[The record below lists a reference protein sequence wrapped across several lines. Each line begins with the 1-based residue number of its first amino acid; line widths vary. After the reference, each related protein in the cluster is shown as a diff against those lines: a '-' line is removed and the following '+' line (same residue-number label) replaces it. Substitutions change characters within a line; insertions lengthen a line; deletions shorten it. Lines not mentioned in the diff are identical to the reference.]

1 MMAGS
6 TARQAP
12 SIARARPGRSRQRD
26 GSKRDAEAMACRRY
40 GTPQHHADYTSR
52 QHDTWRRL
60 LARTEALVERHES
73 RLHPAYVEGF
83 RQLVLPWTSIP
94 RLEDIDAALT
104 SFGWRTLCVDGY
116 LPPEVYSG
124 LLARGI
130 FPISRDIRPFEHIE
144 FSPTPDLA
152 HDMLGHIPMLVSA
165 EHCAF
170 MRRIS
175 RATAMIRP
183 NPADRELYQ
192 AHLGLGALRS
202 ASTSNSRPPR
212 RQRALLAAEAR
223 VVAAQVASAA
233 APSPLAQLDRM
244 YLWSIEF
251 GLMGT
256 REDFRVYGAGLLSS
270 PAEVE
275 ALCTGQ
281 ARILDYSAAVIARG
295 IKFSEHQSVY
305 FLARD
310 YAHLDETLSAVLAP
324 HVSNPCRVHQ
334 PPLRG

>member
-1 MMAGS
+1 MMPGS
-6 TARQAP
+6 TARQVP
-12 SIARARPGRSRQRD
+12 SVARAPRERSRPREE
-26 GSKRDAEAMACRRY
+26 SRRDAEALAWRKY
-40 GTPQHHADYTSR
+40 GTPQHHADYTNR

-60 LARTEALVERHES
+60 LARTEALVERHEA

-83 RQLVLPWTSIP
+83 RRLVLPWTTIP
-94 RLEDIDAALT
+94 RLDDINAALA
-104 SFGWRTLCVDGY
+104 SFGWRTLCVNGY
-116 LPPEVYSG
+116 LPPEVYSA

-130 FPISRDIRPFEHIE
+130 FPISREIRPLEHLE

-170 MRRIS
+170 MRRLS
-175 RATAMIRP
+175 LATAVVRP
-183 NPADRELYQ
+183 NALDRELYQ
-192 AHLGLGALRS
+192 AHQTMGALRS
-202 ASTSNSRPPR
+202 ASTSGLCSPR

-223 VVAAQVASAA
+223 VVAAQVALAA

-256 REDFRVYGAGLLSS
+256 REDFRIYGAGLLSS

-275 ALCTGQ
+275 ALCTGPS
-281 ARILDYSAAVIARG
+281 RILDYSATVVRHG
-295 IKFSEHQSVY
+295 INFSEHQSAY

-310 YAHLDETLSAVLAP
+310 YAHLDETLSAVL
-324 HVSNPCRVHQ
+324 Q
-334 PPLRG
+334 PRRRDTGE

>member
-1 MMAGS
+1 MMPGS

-12 SIARARPGRSRQRD
+12 SVPRAPNRSRPRD
-26 GSKRDAEAMACRRY
+26 GSTRDAEAIAWRQY
-40 GTPQHHADYTSR
+40 GTPQRHADYTDL

-83 RQLVLPWTSIP
+83 RQLLLPWKTIP
-94 RLEDIDAALT
+94 RLDDINAALAA
-104 SFGWRTLCVDGY
+104 FGWRTLCVNGY

-130 FPISRDIRPFEHIE
+130 FPICREIRPLEHLE

-165 EHCAF
+165 EHRTF
-170 MRRIS
+170 VRRLS
-175 RATAMIRP
+175 LATAAVRP
-183 NPADRELYQ
+183 NALDRELYQ
-192 AHLGLGALRS
+192 AHRGMGALRS
-202 ASTSNSRPPR
+202 ASTPGLLSPR
-212 RQRALLAAEAR
+212 RQKALGAAEAR
-223 VVAAQVASAA
+223 VRAAQVALAA
-233 APSPLAQLDRM
+233 SPSPLAQLDRM

-256 REDFRVYGAGLLSS
+256 RDDFRVYGAGLLSS

-275 ALCTGQ
+275 ALCTGP
-281 ARILDYSAAVIARG
+281 ARILDYSAAVVRRG
-295 IKFSEHQSVY
+295 INFSDHQSAY
-305 FLARD
+305 YLARN
-310 YAHLDETLSAVLAP
+310 YAHLDETLSAVL
-324 HVSNPCRVHQ
+324 Q
-334 PPLRG
+334 PWLPDSGE